1 VFRKSLADVRIYT
14 RREEARRVFSCGFH
28 DPVAHSPHSLYP
40 VADMGEK
47 TDEEIA
53 LRVQAGEAEAF
64 GDLISRYEAKL
75 MRYGRKFLSDKEDAI
90 DIVQDIFIK
99 AYENI
104 QSFDATRRFSP
115 WIYRIAHNE
124 FVNALKKRANHRIV
138 FAIDM
143 DTIFPHLASTET
155 ADSAAM
161 ERDTRETL
169 ERHLEGVSVKYRE
182 PLILYYLESLDYKE
196 ISDILQI
203 PVSTVGVRLAR
214 ARAMLQKIAANL
226 PDKPLYE

>member
-1 VFRKSLADVRIYT
+1 M
-14 RREEARRVFSCGFH
+14 
-28 DPVAHSPHSLYP
+28 YP
-40 VADMGEK
+40 DTDMPEM

-53 LRVQAGEAEAF
+53 LRVQAGEQDAY

-75 MRYGRKFLSDKEDAI
+75 MRYARKFLSDKEDAT

-124 FVNALKKRANHRIV
+124 FVNALKKKATRRIV

-143 DTIFPHLASTET
+143 DTLFPHLASTET
-155 ADSAAM
+155 ADSVAL
-161 ERDTRETL
+161 ERDMRETL
-169 ERHLEGVSVKYRE
+169 EKHLEGVSMKYRE
-182 PLILYYLESLDYKE
+182 PLVLYYLESLDYKE
-196 ISDILQI
+196 ISEILQI

-214 ARAMLQKIAANL
+214 GRASLQKIAAAQ